1 VRGDYKTGYGYYFV
15 IDGINGNRYQI
26 FKVGLDDEKVKTTVL
41 KNGVI
46 NNFIVEKDVPLWLSV
61 EAKGSNFKYSLSM
74 DDKSY
79 SELAQVND
87 SEYKEGGLGI
97 AVLDLGATLF
107 DMFDF
112 SQ

>member
-1 VRGDYKTGYGYYFV
+1 
-15 IDGINGNRYQI
+15 
-26 FKVGLDDEKVKTTVL
+26 
-41 KNGVI
+41 
-46 NNFIVEKDVPLWLSV
+46 
-61 EAKGSNFKYSLSM
+61 M